1 MRFAENK
8 ARYSW
13 VKFMVATE
21 NLMKNMTV
29 QEFIEYLQVHGE
41 LEEEDY
47 DTMYIDKQFIRYR
60 TWMLREVGS
69 NLRKEFAVTE
79 DGRIFWLLSLADKVE
94 LVDEEV

>member
-13 VKFMVATE
+13 VKFMVTTE

-47 DTMYIDKQFIRYR
+47 DTMYLNKQFIRYR
-60 TWMLREVGS
+60 TWMLKEDNS

-79 DGRIFWLLSLADKVE
+79 DNRVFWLLSLSDKVE
-94 LVDEEV
+94 LINS

>member
-1 MRFAENK
+1 MKFAENK

-29 QEFIEYLQVHGE
+29 AQFIEHLKVHGE

-47 DTMYIDKQFIRYR
+47 DTMYIDKKFLRYQ
-60 TWMLREVGS
+60 TWMLRES
-69 NLRKEFAVTE
+69 KDCRKEFAVTE

-94 LVDEEV
+94 LVDKEV

>member
-8 ARYSW
+8 AKYSW
-13 VKFMVATE
+13 VKFMVSTE

-47 DTMYIDKQFIRYR
+47 DTMYLNKQFIRYR
-60 TWMLREVGS
+60 TWMLKEDNS

-79 DGRIFWLLSLADKVE
+79 DNRIFWLLSLSDKVE
-94 LVDEEV
+94 LINS